1 MRIIMVKNE
10 KLEIIHKQVD
20 EAAKSMLND
29 IKNECDNF
37 GEVKA
42 ELNKRLKGA
51 KWENNDAIY
60 IEVVLRSIEL
70 FEKEIDTISC

>member
-1 MRIIMVKNE
+1 MVKNE

-37 GEVKA
+37 GEVKV

-60 IEVVLRSIEL
+60 IEVVLRSIKL

>member
-1 MRIIMVKNE
+1 MVENE

-20 EAAKSMLND
+20 EAANSMLND
-29 IKNECDNF
+29 IKNECNNF

>member
-1 MRIIMVKNE
+1 MVENE

-20 EAAKSMLND
+20 EAANSMLND
-29 IKNECDNF
+29 IKNECNNF

-51 KWENNDAIY
+51 KLENNDAIY

>member
-1 MRIIMVKNE
+1 MVENK
-10 KLEIIHKQVD
+10 KYWTTHKQLD
-20 EAAKSMLND
+20 KAAQSMLND

-51 KWENNDAIY
+51 RWENNDAIY
-60 IEVVLRSIEL
+60 IEVVLRSIKL

>member
-1 MRIIMVKNE
+1 MVKNE

>member
-1 MRIIMVKNE
+1 MVKNE

-37 GEVKA
+37 GEVKV
-42 ELNKRLKGA
+42 ELNKRLKGT

-60 IEVVLRSIEL
+60 IEVVLRSIKL

>member
-1 MRIIMVKNE
+1 MVENE

-37 GEVKA
+37 GEVKV

-60 IEVVLRSIEL
+60 IEVVLRSIKL